1 MSDSICARQATGK
14 DDCPCTY
21 SNCSRRGNCCACV
34 AYHRGKD
41 QLPAC
46 FFTPE
51 EEKTYNRNIDYFIE
65 CRTK

>member
-1 MSDSICARQATGK
+1 MVKDSCAHQEGNK
-14 DDCPCTY
+14 KDCPCTY
-21 SNCSRRGNCCACV
+21 TNCTRHGACCECV
-34 AYHRGKD
+34 KYHRGKD

-46 FFTPE
+46 FFTAE